1 MTGISNFSPSS
12 AVFCSEARAD
22 GTSGPSPLAS
32 GPFDSSHASKS
43 HIRTVCFTSGCLTT
57 TVMGVWPCPR
67 VVRRGMCRAPRGGRL
82 FATSAH
88 ETRQSKPAPSAET
101 CTGTANPLGI
111 FVRNAALQRS
121 TQNLDSAD
129 QLCCTSK
136 LRLREPAAN
145 SPQNRQRENCQLL
158 RTPGSLQSAPG
169 WWSELDLNLRAPSS
183 WPEWI
188 LVLTHEAMN

>member
-1 MTGISNFSPSS
+1 QTGLQGHLRWRA
-12 AVFCSEARAD
+12 AVRFKPRLEIAHTDRV
-22 GTSGPSPLAS
+22 LY
-32 GPFDSSHASKS
+32 F
-43 HIRTVCFTSGCLTT
+43 GCLTT

-111 FVRNAALQRS
+111 IVRNAALQRS

-136 LRLREPAAN
+136 LRLNPVRSTSQAGFCAALP
-145 SPQNRQRENCQLL
+145 SPVERL
-158 RTPGSLQSAPG
+158 R
-169 WWSELDLNLRAPSS
+169 R
-183 WPEWI
+183 
-188 LVLTHEAMN
+188 